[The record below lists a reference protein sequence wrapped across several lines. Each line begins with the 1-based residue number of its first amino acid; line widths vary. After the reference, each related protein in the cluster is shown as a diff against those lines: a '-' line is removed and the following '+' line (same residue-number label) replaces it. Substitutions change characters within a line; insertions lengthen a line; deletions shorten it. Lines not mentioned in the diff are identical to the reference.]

1 MKIRAD
7 FSEAKKD
14 IEALSKLSPELEKQ
28 LDNWKNESV
37 RELKYQARGMRKTVW
52 RKTGALAKSI
62 GGKKIRNTS
71 GINIIVGSGVFAPE
85 VPYALLQEDGG
96 TITPKKRD
104 WLAIPF
110 RGVKGFP
117 REYRDTFFAFS
128 KNKNLILF
136 QKLGKHGKRPLFALK
151 KEVNIPASKWFSS
164 VMDKQKEKLAALLSE
179 NNILARL
186 GVTK

>member
-1 MKIRAD
+1 MKVKAD
-7 FSEAKKD
+7 LKEAKD
-14 IEALSKLSPELEKQ
+14 AMARLGRLTPELEKQ

-164 VMDKQKEKLAALLSE
+164 VMDKQKEKLAVMLSE

-186 GVTK
+186 GVSK

>member
-1 MKIRAD
+1 MRIKAD

-14 IEALSKLSPELEKQ
+14 IAALSKLDSDFQKRMEE
-28 LDNWKNESV
+28 WKNESV
-37 RELKYQARGMRKTVW
+37 RQLKFRARGMRKSYW
-52 RKTGALAKSI
+52 RKSGHLALSTNGRVLRTPTGL
-62 GGKKIRNTS
+62 R
-71 GINIIVGSGVFAPE
+71 IILGSGVFAPE

>member
-1 MKIRAD
+1 MRIRAD

-14 IEALSKLSPELEKQ
+14 IEALSKLSPELEKE

-37 RELKYQARGMRKTVW
+37 RELKYQARSMRKTVW

-71 GINIIVGSGVFAPE
+71 GINIVVGSGVFAPE
-85 VPYALLQEDGG
+85 VPYALIQELGG
-96 TITPKKRD
+96 TVTPKRRD

-110 RGVKGFP
+110 RGIKGFP
-117 REYRDTFFAFS
+117 REYQDTFFAHS
-128 KNKNLILF
+128 KRGNLILF
-136 QKLGKHGKRPLFALK
+136 QKQGKDKKPLFAMK
-151 KEVNIPASKWFSS
+151 KEVKVPASRWFSS
-164 VMDKQKEKLAALLSE
+164 VIGKQKEKLAAMLSE

>member
-14 IEALSKLSPELEKQ
+14 IEALSKLSPELEKE

-37 RELKYQARGMRKTVW
+37 RELKYQARRMNKADW

-62 GGKKIRNTS
+62 GGKKSRTAAGLNVV
-71 GINIIVGSGVFAPE
+71 VGSGVFAPE
-85 VPYALLQEDGG
+85 VPYALIQELGG
-96 TITPKKRD
+96 TVTPKRRD

-117 REYRDTFFAFS
+117 REYQDTFFAKS
-128 KNKNLILF
+128 KRGNLILF
-136 QKLGKHGKRPLFALK
+136 QKRGKDKEPLFAMK
-151 KEVNIPASKWFSS
+151 KEAKIPASKWFSS
-164 VMDKQKEKLAALLSE
+164 VMDKQKEKLAAMLSE